1 MHFLM
6 CWSVGFIVFD
16 MFNSHLIV
24 SMILHTSTVFSSF
37 FALCSMDYCCVNIL
51 ADFLLITF
59 YVQID
64 LFKHFREDV
73 SLRLWNS
80 DFKRQ
85 IDGIELL
92 QKVGNLDVN

>member
-1 MHFLM
+1 VCL
-6 CWSVGFIVFD
+6 D
-16 MFNSHLIV
+16 IV
-24 SMILHTSTVFSSF
+24 ST
-37 FALCSMDYCCVNIL
+37 
-51 ADFLLITF
+51 FLLPDLIYGLLLCEHKRADPVPEAPTRVGSGEGNNRSKVLPLGIIF

-92 QKVGNLDVN
+92 QKVGS

>member
-1 MHFLM
+1 MFGCEYTIWNASVLLILVFRAILVDAHFFYVL
-6 CWSVGFIVFD
+6 S
-16 MFNSHLIV
+16 
-24 SMILHTSTVFSSF
+24 
-37 FALCSMDYCCVNIL
+37 
-51 ADFLLITF
+51 ADFLEITLC
-59 YVQID
+59 VQID

-92 QKVGNLDVN
+92 QKVRN

>member
-1 MHFLM
+1 
-6 CWSVGFIVFD
+6 
-16 MFNSHLIV
+16 
-24 SMILHTSTVFSSF
+24 
-37 FALCSMDYCCVNIL
+37 
-51 ADFLLITF
+51 
-59 YVQID
+59 

-92 QKVGNLDVN
+92 QKVRN

>member
-1 MHFLM
+1 
-6 CWSVGFIVFD
+6 
-16 MFNSHLIV
+16 
-24 SMILHTSTVFSSF
+24 MI
-37 FALCSMDYCCVNIL
+37 DYCVDISAN
-51 ADFLLITF
+51 FLGITF

-92 QKVGNLDVN
+92 QKVRN

>member
-1 MHFLM
+1 MSNGS
-6 CWSVGFIVFD
+6 C
-16 MFNSHLIV
+16 
-24 SMILHTSTVFSSF
+24 TAAPTPPP
-37 FALCSMDYCCVNIL
+37 FALCAVGYCCVDIS
-51 ADFLLITF
+51 ADFLGF
-59 YVQID
+59 YPQID

-92 QKVGNLDVN
+92 QKVRIGING